1 MRRRARLVILH
12 TATCTL
18 TSLPPVF
25 GGRLF
30 QKFGHLRHG
39 PHGPWFLATPD
50 AQMFT
55 GSARQHARR
64 RATACTL
71 RVAALLRAALT
82 LWAVGAVPAP
92 PAGGVWV
99 EVLSPRDGAA
109 LYADE
114 SARITYR
121 TSSLPAGALV
131 RLSINGKE
139 ALRNPNTEVTVD
151 VPGLIAGRHEVAVEV
166 LDAGGAPLAD
176 RRVRF
181 EVRTGY
187 SWVAKYVLLADEAAA
202 ATCSAADV
210 CTFLIDARGDGSTP
224 SSGHFFRVRLVGP
237 AIVMGSIHEL
247 NSTGV
252 YQVTYRAV
260 DAGVYS
266 MSVVLLHASNTGIA
280 DPGEGIPRQFLDQHI
295 AASPLQVR
303 VTPSAH
309 PVQPPPDSSACTA
322 GGTGQGSWA
331 RGCMAQ
337 PPFHAPFHAPAPL
350 CPGMRRYAR
359 QSVRPLGP
367 PWAQGRWVHRHVC
380 EWQGD
385 WCGGVESDRVDQA
398 DAPQFAQDPWIWVP
412 HGLPACP
419 ALSPRLASVG
429 AHTSI
434 HCPRHSRIGTC
445 CGGGRKRQG
454 GVGRRRGGRL

>member
-1 MRRRARLVILH
+1 MRVSARL
-12 TATCTL
+12 
-18 TSLPPVF
+18 
-25 GGRLF
+25 
-30 QKFGHLRHG
+30 
-39 PHGPWFLATPD
+39 
-50 AQMFT
+50 
-55 GSARQHARR
+55 HA
-64 RATACTL
+64 L
-71 RVAALLRAALT
+71 RVSALLRAAVT

-92 PAGGVWV
+92 PAGGIWV

-109 LYADE
+109 VYADE
-114 SARITYR
+114 SARIAYR
-121 TSSLPAGALV
+121 TSRLPAGALV

-151 VPGLIAGRHEVAVEV
+151 VPGLIVGQHEVAVEV
-166 LDAGGAPLAD
+166 LDAGGAALAE
-176 RRVRF
+176 RRVHF

-187 SWVAKYVLLADEAAA
+187 SWVARHVLFVDEAAA

-266 MSVVLLHASNTGIA
+266 MSVVLLHASSTGIA
-280 DPGEGIPRQFLDQHI
+280 DPGQGIPRQFLNQHI

-303 VTPSAH
+303 VTPGAQ
-309 PVQPPPDSSACTA
+309 PLQPPPDSSACTA
-322 GGTGQGSWA
+322 GGKEGQGSWA
-331 RGCMAQ
+331 RGCTPH
-337 PPFHAPFHAPAPL
+337 PPFHAPVPL

-380 EWQGD
+380 EWQGG
-385 WCGGVESDRVDQA
+385 WCGGVESDKVDLD

-412 HGLPACP
+412 HGLPKP
-419 ALSPRLASVG
+419 
-429 AHTSI
+429 
-434 HCPRHSRIGTC
+434 
-445 CGGGRKRQG
+445 
-454 GVGRRRGGRL
+454 